1 MFKVCIMYPNEEG
14 GRFDFDYFRISHM
27 NLVTKHL
34 KPFGLIKTEVDR
46 GVSGG
51 GDQPAPYICIGH
63 LYFESG
69 DGYDKGTAEAGPI
82 IRGDVSNFTN
92 ITPVRQIS
100 EILD

>member
-1 MFKVCIMYPNEEG
+1 MFRVCIMYPNEEG
-14 GRFDFDYFRISHM
+14 ARFDFDYFRTSHM
-27 NLVTKHL
+27 SLVTHHL
-34 KPFGLIKTEVDR
+34 KPFGLIKTEADQ

-51 GDQPAPYICIGH
+51 GDQPAPYICIGY
-63 LYFESG
+63 LYFESR